1 MSKKYNLVKKYYD
14 KGLWKIGA
22 VKNAVLK
29 EWITEE
35 EYAAITGEIYE
46 SEDK

>member
-22 VKNAVLK
+22 LRNAVVK
-29 EWITEE
+29 KWITEE
-35 EYAAITGEIYE
+35 EYRAITGEAYE
-46 SEDK
+46 AKGE

>member
-22 VKNAVLK
+22 VRNAVVK
-29 EWITEE
+29 KWITEE
-35 EYAAITGEIYE
+35 EYRAITGETYE
-46 SEDK
+46 AKGE

>member
-22 VKNAVLK
+22 VRNAVVK
-29 EWITEE
+29 EWIT
-35 EYAAITGEIYE
+35 GEAYE
-46 SEDK
+46 AEGE